1 MPRGGIICITG
12 HAGRRMTMS
21 FLRRLILAIS
31 LLMLL
36 GVPLS
41 AMYYEPAQ
49 SLPSR
54 ADEDRLVQQA
64 DATPRG
70 KEAPGTPVTQER
82 QEEDAD

>member
-1 MPRGGIICITG
+1 MK
-12 HAGRRMTMS
+12 MS
-21 FLRRLILAIS
+21 FLRRLILAVS

-54 ADEDRLVQQA
+54 ADEDRLAQQDNA
-64 DATPRG
+64 IPAG
-70 KEAPGTPVTQER
+70 KEARGAPVLQER
-82 QEEDAD
+82 QEEDGD

>member
-1 MPRGGIICITG
+1 MPRGGIIGITG

-31 LLMLL
+31 LLILL

-54 ADEDRLVQQA
+54 MDEDRLAQQ
-64 DATPRG
+64 DETPPAG
-70 KEAPGTPVTQER
+70 EETPGTPVPQEP
-82 QEEDAD
+82 QGEDAG

>member
-1 MPRGGIICITG
+1 
-12 HAGRRMTMS
+12 MS

-31 LLMLL
+31 LLLLL

-49 SLPSR
+49 SLPSI

-64 DATPRG
+64 DATPR
-70 KEAPGTPVTQER
+70 EAPGRPVTQER
-82 QEEDAD
+82 QEEDTD

>member
-1 MPRGGIICITG
+1 MPRGGIIRIAG
-12 HAGRRMTMS
+12 HAGRRVTMS

-31 LLMLL
+31 LLLLL

-49 SLPSR
+49 SLPSI

-64 DATPRG
+64 DATPR
-70 KEAPGTPVTQER
+70 EAPGRPVTQER
-82 QEEDAD
+82 QEEDTD